1 MLERA
6 VSHLPSPCRP
16 PPSAPT
22 LLPFLYRTPTI
33 QQPASHHHH
42 HRRLLHTKRKINRHG
57 YDPIT
62 KILTDSTLPAHV
74 QQFNDTIA
82 RKHGALGRAR
92 EQDPLVDG
100 RLRRSTFGVKEPLGQ
115 RTRAGSAS
123 GGDAAGTAV
132 AVNVREAAPEQGT
145 RGRAAKRVAAVGGGS
160 DDVPFEGAGEA
171 AISGREAAD
180 STITPREK
188 KVFEKL
194 LGMPREVSAVGTA
207 KPAPTADEG
216 KTTSLVKA
224 DGKKGGL
231 DGILETAVTSIQSRA
246 TQSRSQARSPAAR
259 PAPTFPPAL
268 RPLVEEAAAAATASS
283 NRTLLSSSSSSVE
296 LTSADPTPDKFSTQ
310 LATQLADLTRLT
322 DLLSAQATDVD
333 CWMALKEEVLSRVA
347 ALELDDPATGSA
359 FSSEFLSL
367 GGAGSSSTA
376 LTTPT
381 APATAAPPTAL
392 ATQAAPP
399 TAPERNRP
407 SHAAYRKLVRLRR
420 HFAHAGL
427 TDREV
432 LTANLPAVLTHYLRL
447 CARDFPA
454 SPLAL
459 NLLPALREMGPAAF
473 ALGVTTPLYNAHLA
487 LLHKCYPHEIG
498 LVNEVLAEMDGHVY
512 AFDEGTLGFV
522 EGVLR
527 RGSGVRYGHQGAGG
541 GRELFRMGG
550 VGKWMQGLGGWRGV
564 MLRRREEAAM
574 REVRGGWGYGVASGE
589 REGEGQGGG
598 EEGEPELRAA

>member
-16 PPSAPT
+16 PSTTPT

-33 QQPASHHHH
+33 QQAP
-42 HRRLLHTKRKINRHG
+42 HRRSLLHTKRKINRHG

-92 EQDPLVDG
+92 EQDPLVAG
-100 RLRRSTFGVKEPLGQ
+100 RLRRSTFGVREPLGQ

-132 AVNVREAAPEQGT
+132 AANAREAAPEQGT
-145 RGRAAKRVAAVGGGS
+145 RGRAARRVAAATGGGS

-207 KPAPTADEG
+207 KPALMADEG
-216 KTTSLVKA
+216 MMTGLMKA
-224 DGKKGGL
+224 DGNKGGL

-246 TQSRSQARSPAAR
+246 TQLRSQARSPAAR
-259 PAPTFPPAL
+259 PAPTFPLAL

-283 NRTLLSSSSSSVE
+283 NRTLPSSSSSSVDS
-296 LTSADPTPDKFSTQ
+296 TSADPTPDKLATQ

-322 DLLSAQATDVD
+322 DLLSAQPTDVD

-381 APATAAPPTAL
+381 SPATAAPPTAL

-399 TAPERNRP
+399 TAPKRNRP

-574 REVRGGWGYGVASGE
+574 REVRGGLEYGVASGE
-589 REGEGQGGG
+589 REGEGQGDG
-598 EEGEPELRAA
+598 EEGEQELRAAVG